1 MEGSVHAVGAG
12 APVSAHFVNNVLA
25 AAASYIEDD
34 PDHAR
39 DILAELG
46 QFLSFRLRETP
57 APVPISQELA
67 HVANYLR
74 LQQARFPDRIQSDLS
89 HGAGAGAGGR
99 MVEPGSVQGPIA
111 EALSRRLGESAGP
124 VGLVLRAAGDG
135 FELELSGQDGAG
147 RERLGIGLTTVEG
160 MLS

>member
-1 MEGSVHAVGAG
+1 MEGSIHAAGPG

-34 PDHAR
+34 PDYAR

-46 QFLSFRLRETP
+46 QFLSHRLRETP

-67 HVANYLR
+67 HVATYMR
-74 LQQARFPDRIQSDLS
+74 LQQARFPERIESDLADGS
-89 HGAGAGAGGR
+89 ATGSR
-99 MVEPGSVQGPIA
+99 RVEPGSLQRPIA
-111 EALSRRLGESAGP
+111 EALSRRLSESAGP
-124 VGLVLRAAGDG
+124 CALRLRAVGDG
-135 FELELSGQDGAG
+135 FELELSGQGGADQ
-147 RERLGIGLTTVEG
+147 ERLAIALTTVEG